1 MLGSLIVL
9 FVIGVVA
16 GYLARLFVTGPDPM
30 SFGHTVLLG
39 VAGSFLGGTA
49 GSLLLAHRV
58 VIAPAGIAFALP
70 GSVVALL
77 IYRKR
82 RYGQIMPRHR

>member
-1 MLGSLIVL
+1 MFGFLIVL
-9 FVIGVVA
+9 LVIGVIA
-16 GYLARLFVTGPDPM
+16 GYLARLFVAGPDPM

-49 GSLLLAHRV
+49 GSLLLAHRL
-58 VIAPAGIAFALP
+58 VIAPAGVAFAIP

-77 IYRKR
+77 IYRKHK
-82 RYGQIMPRHR
+82 YGEIMPPRR